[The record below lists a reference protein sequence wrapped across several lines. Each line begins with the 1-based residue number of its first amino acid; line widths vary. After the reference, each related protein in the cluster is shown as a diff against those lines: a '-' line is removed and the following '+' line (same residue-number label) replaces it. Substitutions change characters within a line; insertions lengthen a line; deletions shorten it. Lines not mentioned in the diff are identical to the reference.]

1 MSTPASTRWRGAC
14 TPASKVGTHRHLG
27 AVHMFTLSGS
37 WVYLEHDF
45 VNRAGSYLY
54 EPPGSVHTLY
64 VPADNTEVTETL
76 TVVYGRTE
84 YIGERRRGDRGV
96 RHGVEPRDV
105 LRELRSGGRP
115 TPERDPEVTTRHQGE
130 PCEDSRT
137 RLLSSRAADPA
148 SARPPRCAS
157 PRKASR

>member
-1 MSTPASTRWRGAC
+1 MTNPAEVLAVARHVGVDDVPWVPNLNYPGTEMRLLQADVYAGVYTLAGRMHAGL
-14 TPASKVGTHRHLG
+14 TVGTHRHLG

-54 EPPGSVHTLY
+54 EPPGSVHTLS

-84 YIGERRRGDRGV
+84 YIGD
-96 RHGVEPRDV
+96 
-105 LRELRSGGRP
+105 GGEVIAVSDTASNLAMFYESCEAAGIPGP
-115 TPERDPEVTTRHQGE
+115 TAI
-130 PCEDSRT
+130 
-137 RLLSSRAADPA
+137 L
-148 SARPPRCAS
+148 
-157 PRKASR
+157 K